1 MNEKKI
7 EPTQAMVEAGASYA
21 WEETNPGILGWNS
34 ISEHHKEGCRRDARS
49 VLAAALNHPDARGL
63 FTDEDD
69 RPWEPLSKGDP
80 LNVGDEVRREAY
92 GITVTA
98 VVGRVDGGGNLWTI
112 EGGLLIHSESG
123 TWHVRR
129 AVQELPEEDGAVIV
143 RKGERIE
150 ARHAGK
156 TWVAT
161 EAVLVDG
168 EWRGTW
174 FEKGRAT
181 GDWNVMWAMSPDRI
195 IPDTC
200 QVADQ

>member
-1 MNEKKI
+1 MST
-7 EPTQAMVEAGASYA
+7 TQHPLTEAAAVEL
-21 WEETNPGILGWNS
+21 WEERCGYRFTDNT
-34 ISEHHKEGCRRDARS
+34 
-49 VLAAALNHPDARGL
+49 LAALRAAFNAGREHERTTPEDA
-63 FTDEDD
+63 
-69 RPWEPLSKGDP
+69 RPWEPLEGP
-80 LNVGDEVRREAY
+80 VRVGDEVRRELK
-92 GITVTA
+92 GITSIA
-98 VVGRVDGGGNLWTI
+98 VVGRVDEGGDPWAA
-112 EGGLLIHSESG
+112 EGGLIGLRDVG
-123 TWHVRR
+123 TWYVRR
-129 AVQELPEEDGAVIV
+129 TAPELPTEDGAVIV

-195 IPDTC
+195 TPRHLEGGRP
-200 QVADQ
+200 VNAAS

>member
-1 MNEKKI
+1 M
-7 EPTQAMVEAGASYA
+7 
-21 WEETNPGILGWNS
+21 
-34 ISEHHKEGCRRDARS
+34 
-49 VLAAALNHPDARGL
+49 
-63 FTDEDD
+63 
-69 RPWEPLSKGDP
+69 
-80 LNVGDEVRREAY
+80 
-92 GITVTA
+92 
-98 VVGRVDGGGNLWTI
+98 
-112 EGGLLIHSESG
+112 
-123 TWHVRR
+123 
-129 AVQELPEEDGAVIV
+129 

-195 IPDTC
+195 TPGTWKLEGE
-200 QVADQ
+200 